1 MLNVNIQ
8 RSNTGHESRNSSRD
22 ISSPPRSARTFP
34 WNTKAIYTEYLPYE
48 HALGTIVDTSFTGYT
63 RGTSGAA
70 PLGDRSRTG
79 RGALTRAPPGQSGGR
94 ARRRSRPSRS
104 AARAIAPLPRGRAS
118 RASRRRRRS
127 GRARGRQSARHLGS
141 KGVSMGAARTEGLMG
156 RGWPK
161 PVGRLKHDLA
171 LREAWRACGPKGWSR
186 LRLTSLG
193 TD

>member
-1 MLNVNIQ
+1 MCMLKVKNV
-8 RSNTGHESRNSSRD
+8 SRNSTHMLIIWSLCPPSSRD
-22 ISSPPRSARTFP
+22 ISSPPRSARTVEH
-34 WNTKAIYTEYLPYE
+34 WKGIYRLTPYE
-48 HALGTIVDTSFTGYT
+48 HALGTSSFTGYT

-141 KGVSMGAARTEGLMG
+141 KGVRMGAARTKGLMD

-161 PVGRLKHDLA
+161 PVGSLKHDLA
-171 LREAWRACGPKGWSR
+171 LREACGEPAGRRAGP
-186 LRLTSLG
+186 
-193 TD
+193 DCV